1 MQATS
6 AFYITLGLLTVLPL
20 ILFNLRRIFVKKP
33 PEPLKINW
41 TRGIVILLISVFLIV
56 FLSCAYTT
64 TLHERYEI
72 TLERAAEKHAE
83 YLVGKDNADGFRQFL
98 TENGTQAIGAS
109 FDELDLGTLAV
120 DKTVKFQ
127 LSNWCIP
134 KYWEGVDG
142 FEQVEVLSEENPIY
156 LMYLLEYDGQQV
168 YYVLRMV
175 EMDEGWLYDWIG
187 KANEQQQKTI
197 KMPTQKN
204 GKWYTVTA

>member
-1 MQATS
+1 MQATGI
-6 AFYITLGLLTVLPL
+6 FYITLGLLTVLPL

-33 PEPLKINW
+33 PAPLKINW
-41 TRGIVILLISVFLIV
+41 ARGAVVLLISGFLVF
-56 FLSCAYTT
+56 FLFSAYTV

-72 TLERAAEKHAE
+72 TLEQVAEKHAE
-83 YLVGKDNADGFRQFL
+83 YLLGKESAEDFQRFL
-98 TENGTQAIGAS
+98 TENGTESIGAS
-109 FDELDLGTLAV
+109 FDSLELGSAAS

-134 KYWEGVDG
+134 KYWQGVDG

-156 LMYLLEYDGQQV
+156 LMYLLEYDGQQA
-168 YYVLRMV
+168 YYAIRMV
-175 EMDEGWLYDWIG
+175 ETEDGWLYDWIG